1 MAPLPN
7 NAYKEPLIKNSI
19 TSQDIEGTSFLY
31 QRKAYR
37 RSYSSYMDE
46 KTYLELITQRYNSMQ
61 L

>member
-31 QRKAYR
+31 
-37 RSYSSYMDE
+37 
-46 KTYLELITQRYNSMQ
+46 
-61 L
+61 